1 MQTLTMQTSKSRGAL
16 PDFSISTF
24 LQPRSF
30 WSMNRIYTALDV
42 DRREIRV
49 VSILPGRWSEDVS
62 CKLAVVS
69 LNDNP
74 VYEALSYTW
83 GDPLDKTP
91 ILLESV
97 PFLITK
103 NLHWALRRLRHV
115 EETRHIWVDALC
127 INQSNKPEKTR
138 QIQMMK
144 EIYSDAKEVQ
154 VYLGESGVLDTI
166 SLEEQ
171 STWADPP
178 RSYWFG
184 DHRDGPNL
192 NDFGTFQTMTDDQLL
207 RISPTTRLRQAISS
221 AYTILTLLAEARC
234 LKNFILND
242 TNPQVWAETLSV
254 LHHLAS
260 SPWWKRVWVVEEVI
274 LCRSATI
281 IYGEVVAP
289 LDIVERGGSLI
300 HIHMQRCCR
309 DFYQSLSA
317 NQQSHLLAI
326 SHHTAA
332 LERLRHEWNLYA
344 DNEAER
350 LQRFLAMTRTRG
362 AYNARD
368 KIYALLGLTKDCSE
382 RLSIIPDYSIPTS
395 QVYIQTAFKIIRHK
409 NSLEILATVEKKRTD
424 SDIPTWCPD
433 WSCNSNG
440 EENDLWVHSRSWK
453 FNAGPVNG
461 DVASLYHDRVLTI
474 RGVHVDV
481 VSEAALP
488 LSQDVALSPRL
499 DEFARMGRY
508 DSEPQSHYVT
518 GGTVKEA
525 FWRTMLND
533 ALETEPNKHDRLT
546 EDDGTLFNLWWD
558 MIRIGNGMLLNP
570 DDFPSL
576 DRAVVASVQA
586 KLRIINQS
594 FWFPNDNRAF
604 FTTQRGYI
612 GFGPPDMRQGD
623 LVVVLLGSKMPFVL
637 REAPRS
643 EGYDKSYYAVVG
655 YCYLHGVMNG
665 EAASDNADYCDINLV

>member
-1 MQTLTMQTSKSRGAL
+1 
-16 PDFSISTF
+16 
-24 LQPRSF
+24 
-30 WSMNRIYTALDV
+30 
-42 DRREIRV
+42 
-49 VSILPGRWSEDVS
+49 
-62 CKLAVVS
+62 
-69 LNDNP
+69 
-74 VYEALSYTW
+74 
-83 GDPLDKTP
+83 
-91 ILLESV
+91 
-97 PFLITK
+97 
-103 NLHWALRRLRHV
+103 
-115 EETRHIWVDALC
+115 
-127 INQSNKPEKTR
+127 
-138 QIQMMK
+138 MMK
-144 EIYSDAKEVQ
+144 DIYSGAQEVQ

-184 DHRDGPNL
+184 DHRDGSNL

-207 RISPTTRLRQAISS
+207 RINPTTRLRQAISS

-234 LKNFILND
+234 LKHFLLND
-242 TNPQVWAETLSV
+242 TNPQVWEETLSV

-260 SPWWKRVWVVEEVI
+260 SPWWERVWVVEEVI
-274 LCRSATI
+274 LCCSATI

-289 LDIVERGGSLI
+289 LDTVERGGSMI
-300 HIHMQRCCR
+300 HVHIERCCR
-309 DFYQSLSA
+309 EFYQSLSTDH
-317 NQQSHLLAI
+317 QSHLLAI

-409 NSLEILATVEKKRTD
+409 NSLDIFATVEKKRTD

-433 WSCNSNG
+433 WSYNESG

-461 DVASLYHDRVLTI
+461 DVASLSRGRVLTI
-474 RGVHVDV
+474 RGVHVDT
-481 VSEAALP
+481 VSQTALP
-488 LSQDVALSPRL
+488 LSQDAPLSPLL
-499 DEFARMGRY
+499 DELSHMIRY
-508 DSEPQSHYVT
+508 NSEPQSHYVT
-518 GGTVKEA
+518 GGTVKGA
-525 FWRTMLND
+525 FCRTMLND
-533 ALETEPNKHDRLT
+533 ALETEPNKHVRLT
-546 EDDGTLFNLWWD
+546 EDNENLFTLWWD
-558 MIRIGNGMLLNP
+558 MIRNGNGLLLDP

-576 DRAVVASVQA
+576 DQGVVASVQA
-586 KLRIINQS
+586 QLRIINQS

-604 FTTQRGYI
+604 FTTQRGYM

-623 LVVVLLGSKMPFVL
+623 LVAVLLGSRMPFVL
-637 REAPRS
+637 REAPAS
-643 EGYDKSYYAVVG
+643 EGYDESYYAVVG

-665 EAASDNADYCDINLV
+665 ETASDSADYCNINLV